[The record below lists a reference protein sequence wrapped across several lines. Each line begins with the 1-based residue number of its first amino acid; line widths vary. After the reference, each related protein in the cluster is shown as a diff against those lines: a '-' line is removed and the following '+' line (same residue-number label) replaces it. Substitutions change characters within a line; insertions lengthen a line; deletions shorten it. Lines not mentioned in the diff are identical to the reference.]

1 MSRQQ
6 QQFADPDAV
15 ADAAKEMTQ
24 AHLECRSL
32 GHTWKPYT
40 AEYDASA
47 RAYDAVLRCP
57 RCKVRRVLLID
68 VRGHVVN
75 THYDYSDA
83 DGYMLKGMGR
93 VVGEGKDALRLEQLG
108 RFIGTAT
115 NLRRVN

>member
-1 MSRQQ
+1 MSRNQPHY
-6 QQFADPDAV
+6 ADPDAV

-40 AEYDASA
+40 AEYDATA

-68 VRGHVVN
+68 VRGHVVS
-75 THYDYSDA
+75 THYDYGDA